1 MISKEELEE
10 LYDLDTW
17 DDESAVVCPPVKNPR
32 AIVSVPFTVNELRQ
46 VSEGARGRGLR
57 MTTFIREAALERASR
72 YQSTTVV
79 GAGASK
85 VYPSTPS
92 PSTSATSQSVKT

>member
-10 LYDLDTW
+10 LYDPDTW

-32 AIVSVPFTVNELRQ
+32 AIVSVPFTVDELRQ

-57 MTTFIREAALERASR
+57 MTTFIREAALERAGQR
-72 YQSTTVV
+72 QSTTTIGAETHVV
-79 GAGASK
+79 HQ
-85 VYPSTPS
+85 PP
-92 PSTSATSQSVKT
+92 TSATTSAASQPAKT